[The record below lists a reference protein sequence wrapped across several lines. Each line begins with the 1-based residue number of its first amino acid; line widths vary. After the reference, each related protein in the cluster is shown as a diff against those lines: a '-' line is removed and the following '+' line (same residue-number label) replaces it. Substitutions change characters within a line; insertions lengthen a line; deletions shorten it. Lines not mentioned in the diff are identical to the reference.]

1 MSKLELN
8 QIYLELELQIKRLD
22 QSNLHVHKDIMREDA
37 QDVISMLRN
46 EIDSWISRLNERT
59 ISCNDIE
66 NLLVSQKNNI
76 KLERL
81 KSKNVDENELETFR
95 NDILRLIAR
104 AIMNTYLESLFR
116 NQNRQ
121 LHEDDNLFEA

>member
-1 MSKLELN
+1 M
-8 QIYLELELQIKRLD
+8 
-22 QSNLHVHKDIMREDA
+22 
-37 QDVISMLRN
+37 
-46 EIDSWISRLNERT
+46 
-59 ISCNDIE
+59 
-66 NLLVSQKNNI
+66 
-76 KLERL
+76 ERL

-121 LHEDDNLFEA
+121 LHEDDNLFEP